1 MPIQKAS
8 FKSLRQSK
16 KRHLRNLAIKS
27 ELKTKTKK
35 FIASLT
41 GSDTQAAKTGAQEL
55 IKRLN
60 KAKSKGIIHKKTAS
74 RKISRIMKK
83 VSKLAA

>member
-1 MPIQKAS
+1 MPIKKAS

-35 FIASLT
+35 LVASLT
-41 GSDTQAAKTGAQEL
+41 GGDSNAARTDAQEL
-55 IKRLN
+55 IKKLD
-60 KAKSKGIIHKKTAS
+60 KAKSKGIIHKRTAS